1 METFNPFRFTC
12 KPVKMHTNWI
22 QMGSKKGSK
31 KGSERPVPLHFPC
44 RTIKVYTGWN
54 LTISMLL
61 FNFGKR
67 DFPQGKGLTI
77 Q

>member
-1 METFNPFRFTC
+1 MVTFNPLRFTC

-22 QMGSKKGSK
+22 QMGSKKGP
-31 KGSERPVPLHFPC
+31 ERPVPLHFSC
-44 RTIKVYTGWN
+44 RTIKVYTGWI